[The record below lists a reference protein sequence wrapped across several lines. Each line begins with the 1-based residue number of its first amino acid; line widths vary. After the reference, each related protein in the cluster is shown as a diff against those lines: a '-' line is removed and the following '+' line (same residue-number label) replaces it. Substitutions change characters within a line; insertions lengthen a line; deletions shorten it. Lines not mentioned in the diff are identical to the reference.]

1 MTLPLYRDLKCK
13 PWPKWEIKVYF
24 QGDNKYIFIYESD
37 VQYSRYIRLL
47 QHIKYDLNL
56 THSLKKSLNELC
68 KVPVIAVFSYVYT
81 VRKEMKCSGEAV
93 ILLYTRISS

>member
-1 MTLPLYRDLKCK
+1 MYM
-13 PWPKWEIKVYF
+13 
-24 QGDNKYIFIYESD
+24 
-37 VQYSRYIRLL
+37 YSRYIRLL